1 MTSRQTIKSLCA
13 VSIVA
18 IYAILGTGC
27 ISTTE
32 GGFTD
37 QASPDRAREERVSLA
52 RQYIAEGNWDS
63 AKRNLELAKDIDPES
78 ADVHE
83 AFGLLYQRTGELE
96 LAEINFSQAVSLDRS
111 CSRCRNNYAAFLYSQ
126 ERYKEA
132 EEQLDRVVRD
142 TLYSARPQAFVN
154 LGLCRLKLFN
164 PQGAEESFVRALS
177 MDRTNRIALLEL
189 AELRYNADDIVSA
202 TKYYETYRSL
212 VRQQSARSL
221 WLGIRIAR
229 QTNDKDAEA
238 SYVLALSN
246 LFPASAEFEAY
257 TRTLNGE

>member
-1 MTSRQTIKSLCA
+1 MASRQSITNLCGALLIVGYA
-13 VSIVA
+13 VLA
-18 IYAILGTGC
+18 TGC
-27 ISTTE
+27 ITTTE

-63 AKRNLELAKDIDPES
+63 AKRNLELAKQIDPDS

-96 LAEINFSQAVSLDRS
+96 LAEENFSQSVSLDRN

-126 ERYKEA
+126 ERYKQA
-132 EEQLDRVVRD
+132 EDQLERVVRD

-164 PQGAEESFVRALS
+164 DQGAEEAFMRALS

-189 AELRYNADDIVSA
+189 ADLRFAAGDITNAQ
-202 TKYYETYRSL
+202 KYYETYRSL
-212 VRQQSARSL
+212 VRQQSARGL

-229 QTNDKDAEA
+229 QTGDKDAEA
-238 SYVLALSN
+238 SYELALSN
-246 LFPASAEFEAY
+246 LFPTSAEYEAFQ
-257 TRTLNGE
+257 RTQNGE